1 MLKPKI
7 NSFPVVAV
15 SDTVGNT
22 FLDSKLCNLYRILA
36 IQTHNG
42 TKRRVLLSGV
52 NITPKHLYSINHK
65 SKRFIGYGKNGD
77 YLFSHLADRSLISL
91 YKVPGP

>member
-52 NITPKHLYSINHK
+52 NITPKHIYSINQNVLLGMG
-65 SKRFIGYGKNGD
+65 RTGITCF
-77 YLFSHLADRSLISL
+77 LIWQTAA
-91 YKVPGP
+91 